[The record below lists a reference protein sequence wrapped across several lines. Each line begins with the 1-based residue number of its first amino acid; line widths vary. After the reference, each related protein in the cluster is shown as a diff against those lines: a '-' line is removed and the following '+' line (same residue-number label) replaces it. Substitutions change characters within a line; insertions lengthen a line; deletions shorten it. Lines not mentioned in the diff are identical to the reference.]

1 MNWISYS
8 RWIVAD
14 PQEIIIVFFLINM
27 EDEEELLIPE
37 AHKHKIVRLST
48 LKTNEPEYYDVE
60 KAMILTFQ
68 RKLVHNPFYMLGI
81 VVLVLLFIIG
91 LLH

>member
-1 MNWISYS
+1 
-8 RWIVAD
+8 
-14 PQEIIIVFFLINM
+14 M
-27 EDEEELLIPE
+27 EDEEDLLIPE

-48 LKTNEPEYYDVE
+48 LKTNQPEYYDVE

-68 RKLVHNPFYMLGI
+68 RKFVHNPFYMLGT

-91 LLH
+91 VLH